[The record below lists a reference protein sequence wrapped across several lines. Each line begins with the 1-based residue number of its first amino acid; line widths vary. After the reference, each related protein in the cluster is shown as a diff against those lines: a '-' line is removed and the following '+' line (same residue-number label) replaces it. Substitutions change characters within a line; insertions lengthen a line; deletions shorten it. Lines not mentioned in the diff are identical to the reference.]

1 MCQGQSQGPLPR
13 AGEGERPC
21 LALNPSPASDWLC
34 YLIALCLSFP
44 ICLTGIATTPTAP
57 DRGRIQWVLSREG
70 PGPCPAQSSRSL
82 RQGCLISAQE
92 AAGFRESPAC
102 TRLWVGAFAIR
113 KGVSKPSCSSGS
125 PGDLQKTHPT
135 DSECLLSLVGVLFR
149 SSGQGGLAGLHSGLY
164 HRRLIPGKVTRPHW
178 DSVSRSANGLSRGC
192 CQDGRG
198 EVAAFWGTS
207 FSPGSWEALGRGGEG
222 SRPAGPADGL
232 QAGPP
237 AQCAGTG
244 VSAEASLDPAAT
256 APALSLRCSETW
268 RRGGLAVVPPRP
280 EGPGPAF
287 APPTPLCRRRR
298 APRRRVYADAGW
310 GGLAGGQLCPWVAPL
325 CAPAHWTLRGIT
337 NIRRGPEPCD
347 PAGSASK

>member
-1 MCQGQSQGPLPR
+1 MVSRCDPAGHIHQAVLSPSFSPSHFRSGLWRGNNNGERVACQDKNHRVTRRCPTTDSPGMCQGQSQGPLPR
-13 AGEGERPC
+13 AGEGEPPC

-82 RQGCLISAQE
+82 HQGCLISAQE
-92 AAGFRESPAC
+92 AAGFWESSAS
-102 TRLWVGAFAIR
+102 TRFLVGAFAIR

-192 CQDGRG
+192 CQDGSG
-198 EVAAFWGTS
+198 EVAAFWGLR
-207 FSPGSWEALGRGGEG
+207 SPRVLGRRWGVAVRGRAPPG
-222 SRPAGPADGL
+222 RRMGCR
-232 QAGPP
+232 QAPLHSVPGR
-237 AQCAGTG
+237 
-244 VSAEASLDPAAT
+244 V
-256 APALSLRCSETW
+256 SLRRPRWTQ
-268 RRGGLAVVPPRP
+268 LPPPR
-280 EGPGPAF
+280 
-287 APPTPLCRRRR
+287 L
-298 APRRRVYADAGW
+298 
-310 GGLAGGQLCPWVAPL
+310 
-325 CAPAHWTLRGIT
+325 
-337 NIRRGPEPCD
+337 
-347 PAGSASK
+347 